1 MEIRIQVII
10 DNDERTRRDIAHWD
24 RPSLTSENLGLQ
36 LDEARALLQASQE
49 AMVRAQVEAYL
60 AKQADCPHCG
70 RVHRLKG
77 RHEIVVRSLFGTLRL
92 GSPRLR
98 HCSCQGSRS
107 PSAGK
112 SFSPLAAALPDRT
125 LPERLYLESK
135 WASLVSYGV
144 TARLLEDVLPL
155 DGQVNSNGVRRH
167 THRVARRCERDLLA
181 EPDTEPRAEEWP
193 TDNIPP
199 PKPAITVGL
208 DGGYIRS
215 RDAPNRNE
223 GWFEVI
229 AGKSTVQKGSSSC
242 FAFVHRLDRHAR
254 ARIGSALKSQ
264 GLVYHQPV
272 TFVTDVGDTVR
283 SWPKRLHPRAEH
295 VIDWFHIAMRFTVL
309 KQIVKGISIPD
320 ANPDDPDDHP
330 ERLLE
335 SAKWFLWHGNVHR
348 SLQRIDTLSELIE
361 HDERVPES
369 PERRKLART
378 LNELYDYLESN
389 RDLIPDY
396 GDRRR
401 HGEAISSSIAE
412 STVNQVISR
421 RFVKKQQ
428 MRWQPET
435 AHLLLQV
442 RTRTLNGKL
451 RETFQRWWPAM
462 TPASAPALS

>member
-10 DNDERTRRDIAHWD
+10 DDERTRRDIARWE
-24 RPSLTSENLGLQ
+24 RTSFASETLGLQ
-36 LDEARALLQASQE
+36 LDEARALLQTSQE
-49 AMVRAQVEAYL
+49 VMVSA
-60 AKQADCPHCG
+60 QADDYVAKRAGCPQCG

-92 GSPRLR
+92 GSPRFR
-98 HCSCQGSRS
+98 HCSCQGPVS
-107 PSAGK
+107 PDTRK
-112 SFSPLAAALPDRT
+112 SFSPLAEALPDRT

-144 TARLLEDVLPL
+144 TARLFAEVLPL
-155 DGQVNSNGVRRH
+155 DGQINANGIRRH
-167 THRVARRCERDLLA
+167 THRVARRCEKDLLA
-181 EPDTEPRAEEWP
+181 EPDTEPRVEEWP
-193 TDNIPP
+193 RDNIPP
-199 PKPAITVGL
+199 AKPAITVGL

-229 AGKSTVQKGSSSC
+229 AGKSTVQQGTSSC

-254 ARIGSALKSQ
+254 ARIGAVLRSQ
-264 GLVYHQPV
+264 GLVYHQAV
-272 TFVTDVGDTVR
+272 TFVTDGGETVR

-309 KQIVKGISIPD
+309 KQMAKGIAIPD
-320 ANPDDPDDHP
+320 ATPDDPDDHP
-330 ERLLE
+330 GRLLE

-348 SLQRIDTLSELIE
+348 SLQRIETLIELIE
-361 HDERVPES
+361 YDERAPES
-369 PERRKLART
+369 PERRKFART

-396 GDRRR
+396 DDRRR

-442 RTRTLNGKL
+442 RTRTLNGTL
-451 RETFQRWWPAM
+451 RETFQRWQRAM